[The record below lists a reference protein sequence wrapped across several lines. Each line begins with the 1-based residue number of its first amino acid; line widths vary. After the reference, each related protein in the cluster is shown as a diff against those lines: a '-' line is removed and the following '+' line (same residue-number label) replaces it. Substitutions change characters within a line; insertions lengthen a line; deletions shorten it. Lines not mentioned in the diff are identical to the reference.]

1 MSYIGPKIAQKQ
13 QQSVSQSI
21 LPKVN
26 TIRNRIK
33 RTMQREIYHEQR
45 QFPRNI
51 QILRLFVVCVCVTG
65 EFLIL
70 FLEYG

>member
-1 MSYIGPKIAQKQ
+1 MCLEKFSVIVNKTLVAYTRKWHINSIWAMSYIGPKIAQKQ

-33 RTMQREIYHEQR
+33 RTM
-45 QFPRNI
+45 
-51 QILRLFVVCVCVTG
+51 
-65 EFLIL
+65 
-70 FLEYG
+70 